1 MDKQPPSDSLLTVN
15 GLMKSFGK
23 LQVSFD
29 LDLQVREG
37 EIHALIGPNGAGKT
51 TLISQLTGLL
61 QPDAGTIY
69 FKGKN
74 LKNLPVHKRAQAG
87 LARTFQITSVFQEFT
102 ALDNVALAI
111 QATKGHSF
119 KFWSNAKKD
128 MQLRAPAMEALE
140 VIGLLGRANTLAS
153 ELAHGEQSLLELAMA
168 MARKPSMLLLDE
180 PMAGMSIEE
189 TKQVIKALKTLKGK
203 VTMLLIEHDMDA
215 VFSLADRLSVLVYGQ
230 IIATG
235 TPDEIRANSEVQR
248 AYLGEEEI

>member
-1 MDKQPPSDSLLTVN
+1 
-15 GLMKSFGK
+15 MKSFGK
-23 LQVSFD
+23 LQVTYD
-29 LDLQVREG
+29 LDLQVKEG

-51 TLISQLTGLL
+51 TLISQLTGWL

-74 LKNLPVHKRAQAG
+74 LANLHVHKRAQAG

-119 KFWSNAKKD
+119 RFWSNAKKD
-128 MQLRAPAMEALE
+128 MQLRAPALEALE
-140 VIGLLGRANTLAS
+140 VIGLAERANTLVS
-153 ELAHGEQSLLELAMA
+153 QLAHGEQSLLELAMV
-168 MARKPSMLLLDE
+168 MATKPAMLLLDE
-180 PMAGMSIEE
+180 PMAGMSALE
-189 TKQVIKALKTLKGK
+189 TDQVIKALKTLKGK

-248 AYLGEEEI
+248 AYLGEEEA